1 MIDDIM
7 DINSPSNTLS
17 VTTSSGS
24 VATTTTGTDR
34 VIIDN
39 KVTGAA
45 ECYVKS
51 GMSGVT
57 AATTDTHIPADV
69 VMTYKIDRSHTHIAA
84 ITPTGTTTIKIQ
96 RGNGN

>member
-1 MIDDIM
+1 MIHDLM
-7 DINSPSNTLS
+7 DINSPSNTLA

-39 KVTGAA
+39 TVTGAA

-51 GMSGVT
+51 GLSGVT
-57 AATTDTHIPADV
+57 AATTDTHVGANV
-69 VMTYKIDRSHTHIAA
+69 VMSYKINKEHTHIAA

-96 RGNGN
+96 RGNGK